1 MTWDQRSLHR
11 GDVISGQD
19 LTLQA
24 INQTPEH
31 QQGNGTTDTPQASTA
46 TPNHHVSPARTGE
59 DSPSQTKTN
68 DTPANK
74 KHSREACAEKT
85 ESKEP
90 RGRAETRRTARL

>member
-46 TPNHHVSPARTGE
+46 TPNHDVSPARTGE
-59 DSPSQTKTN
+59 DSPQNPKPTTLQTSQQETL
-68 DTPANK
+68 
-74 KHSREACAEKT
+74 
-85 ESKEP
+85 P
-90 RGRAETRRTARL
+90 RGVRGEDREQGAPRAG